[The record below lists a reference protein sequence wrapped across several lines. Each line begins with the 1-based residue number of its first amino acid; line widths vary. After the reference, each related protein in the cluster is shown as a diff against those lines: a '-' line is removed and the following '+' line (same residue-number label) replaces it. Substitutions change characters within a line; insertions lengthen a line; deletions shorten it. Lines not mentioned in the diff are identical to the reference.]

1 MSAIDPEF
9 VVMTEGVADYE
20 LGCINIFHG
29 CSFDVYPP
37 DQKATEDR
45 MTGRS
50 GATWFPEMLEY
61 TFPDLL
67 MTVRNPA
74 PVTSRNMSDFTL
86 VSHLKNEIECRYLAD
101 VRYLKE
107 NRIPEIE
114 DYSNVTTKP
123 DLALVRSQDP
133 VAMRN
138 YQKKLADFQDSHK
151 ALLKTGR
158 FMDVQGFDFEA
169 SHSLS
174 MAKSFVS
181 GRKTGVVVW
190 NISEDTPLEFKVSVP
205 ARKLVLAQSTED
217 TALSSTSDGH
227 VLAPQSIALLVF
239 E

>member
-1 MSAIDPEF
+1 MLF
-9 VVMTEGVADYE
+9 
-20 LGCINIFHG
+20 
-29 CSFDVYPP
+29 
-37 DQKATEDR
+37 
-45 MTGRS
+45 RS
-50 GATWFPEMLEY
+50 WFPEMLEY

-74 PVTSRNMSDFTL
+74 PVTSRNMSNFTL

-158 FMDVQGFDFEA
+158 FMDVHHRIWAD
-169 SHSLS
+169 
-174 MAKSFVS
+174 
-181 GRKTGVVVW
+181 GRELRGGRCAGDHFCLCRLCRGSDIRRVRFRGAVW
-190 NISEDTPLEFKVSVP
+190 N
-205 ARKLVLAQSTED
+205 R
-217 TALSSTSDGH
+217 H
-227 VLAPQSIALLVF
+227 
-239 E
+239 